1 MHDLIVVTQL
11 PIIEQRLKDLS
22 ESIDREVS
30 EALSL
35 AVTEETLSQVKKVRA
50 KLRKDYEELE
60 TQRKKVKNS
69 IMERYVAFESELYKP
84 MIAVKYEDGD
94 AELKRKINDVEN
106 QLRQEKVEDLKSYF
120 RELADSE
127 HLTWLEYE
135 RGGFAINLTK
145 SRTALHKEAV
155 EFVER
160 VSSDVTAIEV
170 MPDAEEILVEYKRCL
185 RLGEAV
191 ETVKKRREAV
201 EQERRDRERLE
212 AIRKAEHETAK
223 RAREAAEQ
231 VAPPT
236 AEPAEKDPDPVR
248 TLTFTVSAPIS
259 KLKALKKFLN
269 DGGYE
274 IGNY

>member
-1 MHDLIVVTQL
+1 MHDLIAVTQL
-11 PIIEQRLKDLS
+11 PIIEEHLKALS
-22 ESIDREVS
+22 VEIEAQVKD
-30 EALSL
+30 ALSL
-35 AVTEETLSQVKKVRA
+35 AVTEDTVKQVKVVRA
-50 KLRKDYEELE
+50 ELNKKYKELE
-60 TQRKKVKNS
+60 EQRKAAKRAILEPYEKFDE
-69 IMERYVAFESELYKP
+69 IYRTYVSVQFED
-84 MIAVKYEDGD
+84 AD
-94 AELKRKINDVEN
+94 AELRRKIGAVEN

-236 AEPAEKDPDPVR
+236 AEPAEKDHDPVR
-248 TLTFTVSAPIS
+248 TLTFTVTAPIS

>member
-1 MHDLIVVTQL
+1 MHDLIAVTQL
-11 PIIEQRLKDLS
+11 PIIEEHLKALS
-22 ESIDREVS
+22 VEIESRVKD
-30 EALSL
+30 ALSL
-35 AVTEETLSQVKKVRA
+35 AVTEDTVKQVKVVRA
-50 KLRKDYEELE
+50 ELNKKYKELE
-60 TQRKKVKNS
+60 EQRKAAKRAILEPYEAFDQIYKT
-69 IMERYVAFESELYKP
+69 YVSVQFED
-84 MIAVKYEDGD
+84 AD
-94 AELKRKINDVEN
+94 AELKRKISAVEN

-201 EQERRDRERLE
+201 EKERRDRERLE

>member
-1 MHDLIVVTQL
+1 MHDLIAVRQL
-11 PIIEQRLKDLS
+11 PIIEEHLKDLS

-30 EALSL
+30 EALAL

-94 AELKRKINDVEN
+94 AELKRKISAVEN
-106 QLRQEKVEDLKSYF
+106 QLRQEKTGELMEYF
-120 RELADSE
+120 RELADSV

-135 RGGFAINLTK
+135 RGGFVINLTK
-145 SRTALHKEAV
+145 SRTALHKEV
-155 EFVER
+155 IEFVDR
-160 VSSDVTAIEV
+160 VANDVTAIEV

-185 RLGEAV
+185 RFGEAV
-191 ETVKKRREAV
+191 EIVKKRREAV
-201 EQERRDRERLE
+201 EQERREREHLE
-212 AIRKAEHETAK
+212 AMRRAEQETAR
-223 RAREAAEQ
+223 RAREAAEI

-236 AEPAEKDPDPVR
+236 MEPNEEEKDPVR
-248 TLTFTVSAPIS
+248 TLTFTVSAPVS
-259 KLKALKKFLN
+259 KLKALKKFLV

>member
-1 MHDLIVVTQL
+1 MHDLIAVTQL
-11 PIIEQRLKDLS
+11 PIIEEHLKALS
-22 ESIDREVS
+22 VEIEAQVKD
-30 EALSL
+30 ALSL
-35 AVTEETLSQVKKVRA
+35 AVTEDTVKQVKGVRA
-50 KLRKDYEELE
+50 ELNKKYKELE
-60 TQRKKVKNS
+60 EQRKAAKRAILEPYEKFDE
-69 IMERYVAFESELYKP
+69 IYKTYVSVQFED
-84 MIAVKYEDGD
+84 AD
-94 AELKRKINDVEN
+94 AELKRKISAVEN

-201 EQERRDRERLE
+201 EQERRERERLE

>member
-1 MHDLIVVTQL
+1 MHDLIAVRQL
-11 PIIEQRLKDLS
+11 PIIEEHLKALS
-22 ESIDREVS
+22 VDIEARVKD
-30 EALSL
+30 ALSL
-35 AVTEETLSQVKKVRA
+35 AVTEDTVKQVKVVRA
-50 KLRKDYEELE
+50 DLNKQFKELE
-60 TQRKKVKNS
+60 EQRKTAKRAILEPYEKFDE
-69 IMERYVAFESELYKP
+69 IYKTYVSVQFED
-84 MIAVKYEDGD
+84 AD
-94 AELKRKINDVEN
+94 AELKRKISAVEN

-135 RGGFAINLTK
+135 RGNFNANLTK
-145 SRTALHKEAV
+145 SRKALHKEAD

-191 ETVKKRREAV
+191 EIVKKRREAV
-201 EQERRDRERLE
+201 EQERREREHLE
-212 AIRKAEHETAK
+212 AMRKAEKETAR
-223 RAREAAEQ
+223 RAREAAEI

-236 AEPAEKDPDPVR
+236 MEPIKEDKDPVR
-248 TLTFTVSAPIS
+248 TLTFTVSAPVS
-259 KLKALKKFLN
+259 KLKALKKFLI